1 MSGQSSA
8 YAELRKLMREAGTLG
23 SVNALLAW
31 DQETYMPPGGAD
43 GRAEQRSMIA
53 TMVHERRT
61 SFHIGDLIAACE
73 QDATITNAERANVRE
88 MRRDYDLAT
97 KLPASLVGE
106 IASTATKAQEAWRG
120 AREKS
125 DFAAF
130 RSWLEKM
137 MGLAR
142 QKAACYGTPAG
153 GEAYDALLE
162 EYEPGARASDL
173 ERVFTPLAKELSALI
188 AKIKAS
194 GKTESLSIKPPAIS
208 AAKQHEFG
216 QFLLKSMGFDM
227 NSGRLD
233 TTAHPFCEGLGPG
246 DTRLTT
252 RYREDEFAGAMY
264 GTLHEMGHGLYEQ
277 GLPKHD
283 RAGEPLGEAISLGIH
298 ESQSRM
304 WENLVG
310 RSRSFWTWAQPH
322 ASKTLSAWF
331 GTQSV
336 DALYS
341 MSNLVKPS
349 FIRVEADEATYNLH
363 ILLRFTLERALLRG
377 DLQVAELPGAWNE
390 LFEKL
395 LGMRV
400 PDDRRGCLQDVHWS
414 CALIGYFPTYSLGN
428 LYAAQLFESAREA
441 MPDLDRRFESGDFG
455 GLLSWLRTN
464 IHQHGRRYR
473 AGELCER
480 VTGKPLDSGALLRY
494 LRGKASEV
502 YGVS

>member
-1 MSGQSSA
+1 MSSENTSYTQ
-8 YAELRKLMREAGTLG
+8 LRTLMREAGTLG

-31 DQETYMPPGGAD
+31 DQETFMPSGGAD
-43 GRAEQRSMIA
+43 ARAEQRSMIA

-61 SFHIGDLIAACE
+61 SARVGELIVACE
-73 QDATITNAERANVRE
+73 HDASLPETERANVRE
-88 MRRDYDLAT
+88 MRRDYDLLT

-106 IASTATKAQEAWRG
+106 IASTATKAQEAWKD
-120 AREKS
+120 ARQNS
-125 DFAAF
+125 DFATF
-130 RSWLEKM
+130 RPWLEKM
-137 MGLAR
+137 MELAR

-153 GEAYDALLE
+153 GEPYDALLE
-162 EYEPGARASDL
+162 EYEPGARAAEL
-173 ERVFTPLAKELSALI
+173 EKVFTPLASELSALI
-188 AKIKAS
+188 AKIGAS
-194 GKTESLSIKPPAIS
+194 GKTERLAIKPPSIDAS
-208 AAKQHEFG
+208 KQHAFG
-216 QFLLKSMGFDM
+216 QFLLTSMGFDM

-252 RYREDEFAGAMY
+252 RYREDEFGGAMY

-277 GLPKHD
+277 GLPKME
-283 RAGEPLGEAISLGIH
+283 RYGEPLGEAISLGIH

-310 RSRSFWTWAQPH
+310 RSRAFWMWAQPN
-322 ASKTLSAWF
+322 ASKMMSAWF

-341 MSNLVKPS
+341 MSNVVKPS
-349 FIRVEADEATYNLH
+349 YIRVEADEATYNLH
-363 ILLRFTLERALLRG
+363 ILLRFTLERALLKG
-377 DLQVAELPGAWNE
+377 DLSVAELPGAWNSMFE
-390 LFEKL
+390 TLFGL
-395 LGMRV
+395 RV

-428 LYAAQLFESAREA
+428 LYAAQFFETARAA
-441 MPDLDRRFESGDFG
+441 MPDLDVRFARGDFAP
-455 GLLSWLRTN
+455 LLGWLRTN

-480 VTGKPLDSGALLRY
+480 VTGKKLDSGALLRY
-494 LRGKASEV
+494 LKGKAAEV
-502 YGVS
+502 YGV

>member
-1 MSGQSSA
+1 MTSQNA
-8 YAELRKLMREAGTLG
+8 TYAELRRLMREAGTLG

-31 DQETYMPPGGAD
+31 DQETYMPSGGAD

-61 SFHIGDLIAACE
+61 AARVGDLIASCE
-73 QDATITNAERANVRE
+73 GDGSLSEIERANVRE
-88 MRRDYDLAT
+88 MRRDYALLT

-106 IASTATKAQEAWRG
+106 IASTATRAQEAWKD

-125 DFAAF
+125 DFATF
-130 RSWLEKM
+130 LPWLEKM

-153 GEAYDALLE
+153 GEPYDALLE
-162 EYEPGARASDL
+162 EYEPGARAAEL
-173 ERVFTPLAKELSALI
+173 ESVFTPLAKELSALI
-188 AKIKAS
+188 AAVRAS
-194 GKTESLSIKPPAIS
+194 NRTESLSLTPPSIAPE
-208 AAKQHEFG
+208 KQHEFG
-216 QFLLKSMGFDM
+216 LFLLRSMGFDLRA
-227 NSGRLD
+227 GRLD

-252 RYREDEFAGAMY
+252 RYREEEFGGAMY

-277 GLPKHD
+277 GLPKLE
-283 RAGEPLGEAISLGIH
+283 RAGEPLGESISLGIH

-310 RSRSFWTWAQPH
+310 RSRAFWTWAQPH
-322 ASKTLSAWF
+322 ASRMMSAWF
-331 GTQSV
+331 GAQSV
-336 DALYS
+336 DALYA
-341 MSNLVKPS
+341 MSNVVRPS

-377 DLQVAELPGAWNE
+377 DLHVADLPGAWNE

-428 LYAAQLFESAREA
+428 LYAAQFFETARVA
-441 MPDLDRRFESGDFG
+441 MPDLDRRFEQGDFS
-455 GLLSWLRTN
+455 GLLSWLRTG

-480 VTGKPLDSGALLRY
+480 VTGKRLDSGALLRY
-494 LRGKASEV
+494 LKGKANEV
-502 YGVS
+502 YGV